1 MILPLIS
8 THIPLKRVSRSEST
22 LPQTPHEAA
31 AAFFK
36 DSDKTVAFNRLW
48 FNIMRVHRNFYPRI
62 AKDLKKRG
70 VRDLIWHEILWEI
83 ERGGAEGRRMSEIEQ
98 VLYLPQYALSR
109 HISRMEKEGFLR
121 REYIR
126 DGRRKHV
133 LFLTEKGAG
142 INAEMWPI
150 YQSAIQEE
158 LGPLISEE
166 DAYLMSY
173 LLIGILR
180 EDENARA

>member
-1 MILPLIS
+1 M
-8 THIPLKRVSRSEST
+8 
-22 LPQTPHEAA
+22 PQTPHEAA

-36 DSDKTVAFNRLW
+36 DSDKSVAFNRLW